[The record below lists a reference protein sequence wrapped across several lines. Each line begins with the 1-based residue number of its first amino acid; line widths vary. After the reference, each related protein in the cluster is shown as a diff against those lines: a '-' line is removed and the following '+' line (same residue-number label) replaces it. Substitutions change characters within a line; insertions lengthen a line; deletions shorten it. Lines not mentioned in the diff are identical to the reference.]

1 MACSPPER
9 PATPGVTYAGAG
21 VDLDAADEA
30 VQRLGRIVAATA
42 RPEVLSS
49 IGGFGGLFALDT
61 DRYRHPV
68 LVSSTDGVGT
78 KLLVAKALG
87 RYDTI
92 GLDLVAMCVDDV
104 VCGGAE
110 PLFLLDYVAVGR
122 LDPGRLAELVEGIAA
137 GCRRAGCAL
146 IGGETAEHPGAMAD
160 DDLDVAGFAVGV
172 VERGQELGASR
183 VRAGDALVGLLSP
196 GLRSNGYSLARHV
209 LLERADRSLDAPAWS
224 GADRTLG
231 DVLLEPS
238 VIYAPAVRRAISV
251 AGGGVH
257 ACAHVTGGGMPGN
270 LVRVL
275 PPDLDAVIEG
285 GTWPVPR
292 IFDEIAR
299 VGGVAHDEMAR
310 VFNLGVG
317 MVVIVHAN
325 DVDAVREAVEGEG
338 VASAV
343 IGEVVGGSGSVAE
356 R

>member
-1 MACSPPER
+1 M
-9 PATPGVTYAGAG
+9 TYAGAG
-21 VDLDAADEA
+21 VDLGAAEEA
-30 VQRLGRIVAATA
+30 VQRIGRIVSATT
-42 RPEVLSS
+42 RPEVLGS

-78 KLLVAKALG
+78 KLVVAKALG
-87 RYDTI
+87 RYDTV
-92 GLDLVAMCVDDV
+92 GLDLVAMCVDDL
-104 VCGGAE
+104 VCVGAE
-110 PLFLLDYVAVGR
+110 PLFFLDYVAVGR
-122 LDPGRLAELVEGIAA
+122 LDPDRLAELVEGIAA
-137 GCRRAGCAL
+137 GCLRAGCAL

-172 VERGQELGASR
+172 VERGQELGAAR

-209 LLERADRSLDAPAWS
+209 LLERADRSLDAPAWR

-238 VIYAPAVRRAISV
+238 VLYAPAVRRAIGV
-251 AGGGVH
+251 AGSSVH
-257 ACAHVTGGGMPGN
+257 ACAHVTGGGLPGN
-270 LVRVL
+270 LPRVL
-275 PPDLDAVIEG
+275 PPDLDAVVDRA
-285 GTWPVPR
+285 TWPVPP

-299 VGGVAHDEMAR
+299 VGGVAPDEMAR
-310 VFNLGVG
+310 VFNLGIG
-317 MVVIVHAN
+317 MVLAVRERA
-325 DVDAVREAVEGEG
+325 VDAVRAAVADEG

-343 IGEVVGGSGSVAE
+343 IGEVVPGSGSMVE